1 MSIQCFFSTVTANTK
16 IDYFKFVTSG
26 WANPFRQN
34 HIWRLRLIIIVI
46 IIIIIIIIC
55 YLQRLLIYLESLNIF
70 SGLVY
75 PKTKKQEGSEF

>member
-1 MSIQCFFSTVTANTK
+1 MVTANTK

-26 WANPFRQN
+26 WANAFRQN

-46 IIIIIIIIC
+46 IIIIIIVIIIIIIC